1 MTSSRRASRKVPT
14 RVSAF
19 GDDALGE
26 HDAVGLVE
34 ELRAG
39 RVSAADLI
47 EAAIARVEAVNPT
60 LNGLAFE
67 AFDRAHARGAAL
79 SPYGG
84 FFDGVPT
91 FVKDNVAVAGMPTMR
106 GADAWEPQVDA
117 ANGDFARAYLATG
130 LVPLGKSRLS
140 EFGFSASCEHPRLGP
155 VRNPWNPV
163 YTAGASSSGS
173 GAFVAAGAV
182 PIAHANDGG
191 GSIRIPAACNG
202 LVGLKPTR
210 GRLPQDQHLRMMPLR
225 IVSDGVLTRSVRDT
239 AALYREMEKV
249 YRNPK
254 LPPIGDVSRPGKQR
268 LRIAVCTQSVVHDA
282 GPEMTELT
290 HKTATLL
297 EELGHKV
304 TMIGNPVPPRF
315 KDDFLLYWAFLA
327 YATVRGG
334 RRSFGPTFDR
344 DKLDNLSL
352 GLDRLASR
360 NLHRLPAAIARLAR
374 SRRVTERLSSSY
386 DAVLMPTLA
395 EPTLELGRL
404 DPMADYDQIVDRL
417 LGWVAFTPLQNATGD
432 PAISLPLAQT
442 ATGLPAGMMLSATRG
457 REALLLELAYELEEA
472 KPWPRIQDPALATP
486 RKRTRKAAK

>member
-1 MTSSRRASRKVPT
+1 MSRI
-14 RVSAF
+14 SAF
-19 GDDALGE
+19 VDDALGE
-26 HDAVGLVE
+26 HDAVGLVD
-34 ELRAG
+34 ELQAG
-39 RVSAADLI
+39 RVSPADLI

-67 AFDRAHARGAAL
+67 AFDRAHARGASAGR
-79 SPYGG
+79 YGG

-91 FVKDNVAVAGMPTMR
+91 FVKDNAAVAGMPTMR
-106 GADAWEPQVDA
+106 GTDAWEPRADD

-155 VRNPWNPV
+155 VRNPWDPR

-173 GAFVAAGAV
+173 AAFVAAGAV

-225 IVSDGVLTRSVRDT
+225 IVADGVLTRSVRDT
-239 AALYREMEKV
+239 AALYREMERV

-254 LPPIGDVSRPGKQR
+254 LPPIGDVTEPGRRR
-268 LRIAVCTQSVVHDA
+268 LRIAVCTESVVRDA
-282 GPEMTELT
+282 GAEMTELT
-290 HKTATLL
+290 HKTAALL
-297 EELGHKV
+297 EELGHRITV
-304 TMIGNPVPPRF
+304 IGNPVPARF

-334 RRSFGPTFDR
+334 QRSFGPSFDR
-344 DKLDNLSL
+344 TKLDNLSL

-360 NLHRLPAAIARLAR
+360 NLHRVPAAIARLAR
-374 SRRVTERLSSSY
+374 SRRITERLSTSY

-395 EPTLELGRL
+395 EPTLELGWL
-404 DPMADYDQIVDRL
+404 DPTADYEQIIDRL

-432 PAISLPLAQT
+432 PAISLPLART
-442 ATGLPAGMMLSATRG
+442 ATGLPVGMMLSASRG

-472 KPWPRIQDPALATP
+472 RPWPRIQDRVSGAGLGG
-486 RKRTRKAAK
+486 